1 MTHFQIRDAKP
12 QDCGMIARRLR
23 EEHLGAVRLLGISN
37 HHEIRRCFEDSWY
50 AKAWLHDGELLGVGG
65 VTGPILSSQG
75 ALWLALSHRVAK
87 FPIET
92 FKEAARQV
100 AHFSVFKRELF
111 CTLLP
116 EDETA
121 LRFANRLGF
130 VQYST
135 TPIPYGAGRVIL
147 MKLRETALA
156 KVA

>member
-1 MTHFQIRDAKP
+1 MNRFHVRDAKR

-23 EEHLGAVRLLGISN
+23 EEHLEATVVLGLSN
-37 HHEIRRCFEDSWY
+37 HREIRRCFDDSWY
-50 AKAWLHDGELLGVGG
+50 AKAWLHDGELLGIGG
-65 VTGPILSSQG
+65 VTGPLLSG
-75 ALWLALSHRVAK
+75 EGLMWLAVSRQAAK

-92 FKEAARQV
+92 VKEARRQV
-100 AHFSVFKRELF
+100 DFLSKIKRDLF

-121 LRFANRLGF
+121 MRFANRLGF
-130 VQYST
+130 EQYSV

-147 MKLRETALA
+147 MKLRETVFA